1 MSFLTNIYREN
12 DFVKNKDYNGFMK
25 YSIPLVLLIFCLQG
39 IAQDDVRPG
48 PHNKSGI
55 TEKSQ
60 QEKESSFIYKLFNN
74 DFMGSPESTNNKTSN
89 NDISTTLSQ
98 IEKLADLKKQGII
111 TDEEFNTK
119 KSVLLDKIQ

>member
-1 MSFLTNIYREN
+1 MSFSTNIYREN
-12 DFVKNKDYNGFMK
+12 DFIKNKDYNSSMK
-25 YSIPLVLLIFCLQG
+25 YSIPLVLLIFCLQSV
-39 IAQDDVRPG
+39 AQDKVRPG
-48 PHNKSGI
+48 PHNKIGI

-60 QEKESSFIYKLFNN
+60 QEKESSIIYKILNN
-74 DFMGSPESTNNKTSN
+74 DFMGSSESTKSTNNK

-98 IEKLADLKKQGII
+98 IEKLADLRKQGII

>member
-1 MSFLTNIYREN
+1 
-12 DFVKNKDYNGFMK
+12 MK
-25 YSIPLVLLIFCLQG
+25 YSIPLVLLIFCLQSV
-39 IAQDDVRPG
+39 AQDKVRPG
-48 PHNKSGI
+48 PHNKIGI

-60 QEKESSFIYKLFNN
+60 QEKESSIIYKILNN
-74 DFMGSPESTNNKTSN
+74 DFMGSSESTNNK

>member
-1 MSFLTNIYREN
+1 
-12 DFVKNKDYNGFMK
+12 MK
-25 YSIPLVLLIFCLQG
+25 YSIPLVLLMFCLQSF
-39 IAQDDVRPG
+39 AQDKVRPG
-48 PHNKSGI
+48 PHNKIGI

-60 QEKESSFIYKLFNN
+60 QEKESSIIYKIFNN
-74 DFMGSPESTNNKTSN
+74 DFMGSSESTKSTNND
-89 NDISTTLSQ
+89 DISTTLSQ

>member
-1 MSFLTNIYREN
+1 MSSLAKICRLN
-12 DFVKNKDYNGFMK
+12 DFIRNKDYNSSMK
-25 YSIPLVLLIFCLQG
+25 YLIPLVFLIFCLQS
-39 IAQDDVRPG
+39 IAQDEVRPG

-60 QEKESSFIYKLFNN
+60 QEKENSIINKIFNN
-74 DFMGSPESTNNKTSN
+74 DFMGSSESTNNK

-119 KSVLLDKIQ
+119 KSILLDKIQ

>member
-1 MSFLTNIYREN
+1 
-12 DFVKNKDYNGFMK
+12 MK
-25 YSIPLVLLIFCLQG
+25 YSITFVLLIFCLQS
-39 IAQDDVRPG
+39 IAQDKVRPG
-48 PHNKSGI
+48 PHNKTGI

-60 QEKESSFIYKLFNN
+60 QEKENSIINKIFNN
-74 DFMGSPESTNNKTSN
+74 DFIGSSESTNNK